1 MRSFNLSAALIIGC
15 LVLALAVLAPPST
28 RGDEWNL
35 ATKFEIN
42 HASEVPGL
50 VLQPNTRYTIKL
62 LDSPS
67 ERNVVQIYNEDQTQM
82 LTMFMAIS
90 DERVEPTDRT
100 QFTFIETQPE
110 YPLPIKEWF
119 YPGHLRG
126 LEFVYPKDQ
135 AIKISE
141 HALEPVLSG
150 DTNDLHDLA
159 SIKVEAIGPIGTPLP
174 ATESAA
180 NVTNKSTVTEE
191 QSTTTEST
199 TPAVAENTPAPAV
212 QEQEVEQHN
221 EEHTQIAQNT
231 EPAPLAAPEPQVTQ
245 PAPQPQAPAST
256 EESRELPR
264 TAGELPL
271 IALIGALCLGAGLGL
286 KVLSARS

>member
-1 MRSFNLSAALIIGC
+1 
-15 LVLALAVLAPPST
+15 
-28 RGDEWNL
+28 
-35 ATKFEIN
+35 
-42 HASEVPGL
+42 
-50 VLQPNTRYTIKL
+50 
-62 LDSPS
+62 
-67 ERNVVQIYNEDQTQM
+67 M

-90 DERVEPTDRT
+90 DERLEPTDRT

-135 AIKISE
+135 AMKIAE
-141 HALEPVLSG
+141 HAREPVLAA

-159 SIKVEAIGPIGTPLP
+159 SIKVEAIGPLGTPLP
-174 ATESAA
+174 AAESAA
-180 NVTNKSTVTEE
+180 NVTNQSTVTEQ
-191 QSTTTEST
+191 QSTTTTESKA
-199 TPAVAENTPAPAV
+199 PAVAENTPPPEP
-212 QEQEVEQHN
+212 QQPEVEQHN
-221 EEHTQIAQNT
+221 EENTQIAQNT
-231 EPAPLAAPEPQVTQ
+231 EPAPVRAQEPQVQQ
-245 PAPQPQAPAST
+245 PAPQTQAPAPT
-256 EESRELPR
+256 EENRELPR